1 MVAPVLP
8 PRAVAVPSALLAA
21 APGGSSSA
29 ASPASTPASTPAPA
43 STPTPAPVP
52 GVNPEDPAGAIIRR
66 SIPLAPAVKGER
78 PKSNPSLLPPA
89 ATELPPSELD
99 LSAPAPLALPVK
111 PDQVRIRELRPL
123 GLPEAE
129 TLAEVNNPNLKA
141 LSSKVEQ
148 AQSTLRAEISRWYP
162 TLSFNATNFPTY
174 SAGEDS
180 RGQVGLPPVLRRTSI
195 FQMDAQLELNWALIN
210 PARTP
215 VIAAARDRYEKA
227 KNDYLIGLRE
237 LRLQVAEAYFDLQ
250 KADEQVRIGQQSVR
264 ASLVSLRDARARFQ
278 AGVATKLE
286 VLEAETQLARDQ
298 QLLTNALLGR
308 SSSGIGQA
316 AARRNLASLLDLPQD
331 VTPTAKDPSRPV
343 GVWLPSLQESIV
355 AAYAFREELD
365 QLLLDISIA
374 NSNANESLAQ
384 VQPLLNIFNRFS
396 GGRSFGYANEPAPTP
411 EVESWNVDNTVGL
424 NVRWTLFDGGRAQA
438 EYRAGKQRA
447 EENRYNFARERDQIR
462 REVEEN
468 WYTLEQNN
476 RNITTTSREVLSA
489 RESLRLARLRF
500 QAGVTTQ
507 REVVDN
513 QRDLTQAEVRW
524 SNAIADYNISLARL
538 RRFTGL
544 DQIAI
549 CPRPSLPN
557 ARPPS
562 DATDQVPVEPTPLLP
577 ACTADTTPKSS
588 R

>member
-1 MVAPVLP
+1 MVAPIP
-8 PRAVAVPSALLAA
+8 PLQVSAQPAATA
-21 APGGSSSA
+21 APPA
-29 ASPASTPASTPAPA
+29 ASTPSAAEA
-43 STPTPAPVP
+43 AGVP
-52 GVNPEDPAGAIIRR
+52 GLNPVDPAGSAIRQ
-66 SIPLAPAVKGER
+66 SIPLAPAVKGNR
-78 PKSNPSLLPPA
+78 PKSNPSVLPPA
-89 ATELPPSELD
+89 ATQLPPQELD
-99 LSAPAPLALPVK
+99 LAAPAPLALPVK

-141 LSSKVEQ
+141 LGSRVEQ
-148 AQSTLRAEISRWYP
+148 AQSALRAAIARWYP
-162 TLSFNATNFPTY
+162 TLSFTARNFPSY
-174 SAGEDS
+174 SGGE
-180 RGQVGLPPVLRRTSI
+180 RLPPVAPAPNPNPPPRELTPLTRSSI
-195 FQMDAQLELNWALIN
+195 SQMDTQLELSWALID

-215 VIAAARDRYEKA
+215 AIAAARDRYEKA

-250 KADEQVRIGQQSVR
+250 KADEQVRIGQESVR

-298 QLLTNALLGR
+298 QLLTNALLGL
-308 SSSGIGQA
+308 SNTGTGQA
-316 AARRNLASLLDLPQD
+316 VARRNLASLLNLPQD

-355 AAYAFREELD
+355 AAYTFREELD
-365 QLLLDISIA
+365 QLLLDVSIA
-374 NSNANESLAQ
+374 NSNANQALAD
-384 VQPLLNIFNRFS
+384 VQPLLRIFNVVS
-396 GGRSFGYANEPAPTP
+396 AGRSYGYSGLSPNEP
-411 EVESWNVDNTVGL
+411 SVDYEGWSFDNSVGL
-424 NVRWTLFDGGRAQA
+424 SFSWTLFDGGRARA

-447 EENRYNFARERDQIR
+447 QENRFLFAEKREEIR
-462 REVEEN
+462 RQVETN

-507 REVVDN
+507 REVVDT

-549 CPRPSLPN
+549 CPRPSLPA
-557 ARPPS
+557 ARPAS
-562 DATDQVPVEPTPLLP
+562 EASSQVPVEPTPLLP
-577 ACTADTTPKSS
+577 ACSATTPPKSI

>member
-1 MVAPVLP
+1 MVAPVLSVRATAQPLPGTP
-8 PRAVAVPSALLAA
+8 PAEA
-21 APGGSSSA
+21 
-29 ASPASTPASTPAPA
+29 PAPIL
-43 STPTPAPVP
+43 PGLNPA
-52 GVNPEDPAGAIIRR
+52 DPAGAALRQ
-66 SIPLAPAVKGER
+66 SIPLAPAVKGAR
-78 PKSNPSLLPPA
+78 PKSNPSVLPPA
-89 ATELPPSELD
+89 ATQLPAADLD

-111 PDQVRIRELRPL
+111 PEQVRIRELRPL
-123 GLPEAE
+123 GLPDAE

-141 LSSKVEQ
+141 LASRVEQ
-148 AQSTLRAEISRWYP
+148 AQSALRAAIARWYP
-162 TLSFNATNFPTY
+162 SLTFSTQRFPSYTGGENFPVT
-174 SAGEDS
+174 
-180 RGQVGLPPVLRRTSI
+180 PPTPNPTPPPKNLSPLTRTSI
-195 FQMDAQLELNWALIN
+195 LQMDTQLELSWALID

-215 VIAAARDRYEKA
+215 AIAAARDRYEKA

-250 KADEQVRIGQQSVR
+250 KADEQVRIGQESVR

-298 QLLTNALLGR
+298 QLLTNALLGI
-308 SSSGIGQA
+308 SNTGTGQA
-316 AARRNLASLLDLPQD
+316 VARRNLAALLDLPQD

-355 AAYAFREELD
+355 AAYTFREELD

-374 NSNANESLAQ
+374 NSSANLALAE
-384 VQPLLNIFNRFS
+384 VQPLLSIFNAVS
-396 GGRSFGYANEPAPTP
+396 GGRSYGYSRLGVAEPSGDW
-411 EVESWNVDNTVGL
+411 EGWSFDNQVGMRL
-424 NVRWTLFDGGRAQA
+424 SWTLFDGGKARAD
-438 EYRAGKQRA
+438 YRAGKQRA
-447 EENRYNFARERDQIR
+447 QENRYLFSQKRDQIR
-462 REVEEN
+462 REVESN

-489 RESLRLARLRF
+489 RESLRLSRLRF

-507 REVVDN
+507 REVVDT

-544 DQIAI
+544 DQIAM
-549 CPRPSLPN
+549 CPRPNLPA
-557 ARPPS
+557 ARP
-562 DATDQVPVEPTPLLP
+562 ATEASSQVPVEPAPLLP
-577 ACTADTTPKSS
+577 ACSAENTPKPT

>member
-1 MVAPVLP
+1 MVVSVPPLRVAAQSAP
-8 PRAVAVPSALLAA
+8 ASPSSGTAA
-21 APGGSSSA
+21 AP
-29 ASPASTPASTPAPA
+29 TPVAP
-43 STPTPAPVP
+43 
-52 GVNPEDPAGAIIRR
+52 GLNPEDPAGAAIRR
-66 SIPLAPAVKGER
+66 SIPLAPAVRGNR
-78 PKSNPSLLPPA
+78 PKSNPSVLPPA
-89 ATELPPSELD
+89 ATQLPASELD
-99 LSAPAPLALPVK
+99 LAAPRSLALPVK

-123 GLPEAE
+123 GLPEVE

-141 LSSKVEQ
+141 LGSRVEQ
-148 AQSTLRAEISRWYP
+148 AQSALRAAIARWYP
-162 TLSFNATNFPTY
+162 TLTFTARNFPAY
-174 SAGEDS
+174 SAGESVPSRPAFQPTPLRDS
-180 RGQVGLPPVLRRTSI
+180 IQN
-195 FQMDAQLELNWALIN
+195 MDTQLELSWALID
-210 PARTP
+210 PSRTP

-227 KNDYLIGLRE
+227 KNEYLIGLRE

-250 KADEQVRIGQQSVR
+250 KADEQVRIGQESVR

-298 QLLTNALLGR
+298 QLLTNALLGL
-308 SSSGIGQA
+308 SNTGTGQA
-316 AARRNLASLLDLPQD
+316 VARRNLAALLDLPQD

-343 GVWLPSLQESIV
+343 GFWLPSLQESIV
-355 AAYAFREELD
+355 AAYTFREELD
-365 QLLLDISIA
+365 QLLLDVSIA
-374 NSNANESLAQ
+374 NSTANEALAGI
-384 VQPLLNIFNRFS
+384 QPLLSIFNRVA
-396 GGRSFGYANEPAPTP
+396 GGRSYGYTGLAASQPSADYEGW
-411 EVESWNVDNTVGL
+411 SFDNSVGL
-424 NVRWTLFDGGRAQA
+424 SLNWTLFDGGRARA
-438 EYRAGKQRA
+438 EYRLNKQRA
-447 EENRYNFARERDQIR
+447 QENRFLFAQKRDQIR
-462 REVEEN
+462 REVETN

-507 REVVDN
+507 REVVDT

-549 CPRPSLPN
+549 CPRPNLPA
-557 ARPPS
+557 ARPAS
-562 DATDQVPVEPTPLLP
+562 EASSQVPVEPNPLLP
-577 ACTADTTPKSS
+577 ACSAESTPKST

>member
-1 MVAPVLP
+1 V
-8 PRAVAVPSALLAA
+8 
-21 APGGSSSA
+21 
-29 ASPASTPASTPAPA
+29 
-43 STPTPAPVP
+43 
-52 GVNPEDPAGAIIRR
+52 
-66 SIPLAPAVKGER
+66 PLAPAVKGNR
-78 PKSNPSLLPPA
+78 PRSNPSVLPPA
-89 ATELPPSELD
+89 ATELPNAELD
-99 LSAPAPLALPVK
+99 LGAPAPLALPVK

-129 TLAEVNNPNLKA
+129 TLAEVNNPNLRA
-141 LSSKVEQ
+141 LSSRVEQ
-148 AQSTLRAEISRWYP
+148 AQSRLRAEISRWYP
-162 TLSFNATNFPTY
+162 TISFNFRNFPTY
-174 SAGEDS
+174 RAGEALS
-180 RGQVGLPPVLRRTSI
+180 APTGGLQQEILRSTSFTSITEMDAVLR
-195 FQMDAQLELNWALIN
+195 LNWSLID
-210 PARTP
+210 PARIP
-215 VIAAARDRYEKA
+215 AIAAARDAYEKA
-227 KNDYLIGLRE
+227 KNEYLIGLRE
-237 LRLQVAEAYFDLQ
+237 LRLQVAEAYFELQ
-250 KADEQVRIGQQSVR
+250 KADEQVRIGEESVR

-278 AGVATKLE
+278 AGVATRLE

-308 SSSGIGQA
+308 STTGQGQA
-316 AARRNLASLLDLPQD
+316 TARRILAALLDLPQD

-374 NSNANESLAQ
+374 NSNANRSLAA
-384 VQPLLNIFNRFS
+384 VQPLLQIFNDFS
-396 GGRSFGYANEPAPTP
+396 FGRSYGYQNRRDPLIQGTG
-411 EVESWNVDNTVGL
+411 WNAENAIGL
-424 NVRWTLFDGGRAQA
+424 NFSWTLFDGGRARA
-438 EYRAGKQRA
+438 EYREQKQRA
-447 EENRYNFARERDQIR
+447 DENRFNFARKRDEIR

-507 REVVDN
+507 REVVDT

-524 SNAIADYNISLARL
+524 SNAIADYNVSLARL

-549 CPRPSLPN
+549 CQRPSLPA
-557 ARPPS
+557 ARPRS
-562 DATDQVPVEPTPLLP
+562 GDTGTVPVEPTPLLP
-577 ACTADTTPKSS
+577 ACAADSTP
-588 R
+588 RPAR